1 MKRFLLF
8 AGLAVC
14 GLGSSPV
21 AAAQSVFDTPPG
33 SWRNTCR
40 GGVVING
47 RLNAQCEDSRGFPRN
62 AYIEVAA
69 CEGREIVNNNGTLT
83 CAPPNDGGRQWGRSG
98 AGGRSITVYQ
108 HTNFQGASRTYNGVV
123 ANLVPEGWNDVIS
136 SARVSGNWEVCT
148 DANFGGRCQVF
159 DADVANVVPLGL
171 NDVISSIRP
180 AGRSQASITVF
191 QHTNFSGA
199 SRTYS
204 GPVAN
209 LVPDGWNDVISSM
222 TLRGRWEVCTDVNFG
237 GRCQLLDADVANV
250 VPLGLNDVIS
260 SIRPASR

>member
-1 MKRFLLF
+1 MKRSLF
-8 AGLAVC
+8 VAAVAVC
-14 GLGSSPV
+14 SLGSPPV
-21 AAAQSVFDTPPG
+21 ATGQSVFDTPPG

-47 RLNAQCEDSRGFPRN
+47 RLNAQCEDSRGLPRN
-62 AYIEVAA
+62 SYIEIAT
-69 CEGREIVNNNGTLT
+69 CGGREIVNNNGTLT
-83 CAPPNDGGRQWGRSG
+83 CTPANDGGRQWGRPG
-98 AGGRSITVYQ
+98 GGGRSITVYQ
-108 HTNFQGASRTYNGVV
+108 HTNFQGASRTYNGEV

-136 SARVSGNWEVCT
+136 SARTTGTWEVCT
-148 DANFGGRCQVF
+148 DVNFGGRCQVL
-159 DADVANVVPLGL
+159 DADIANAVPLGL

-180 AGRSQASITVF
+180 AGRSRASITVF

-222 TLRGRWEVCTDVNFG
+222 TLRGRWEVCSDVNFG
-237 GRCQLLDADVANV
+237 GRCQVFDADVANA
-250 VPLGLNDVIS
+250 VPLALNDVIS
-260 SIRPASR
+260 SMRPAAR